1 MAGVIQCYEEPHPQH
16 KPAAIDIAVA
26 TRWHG
31 RGVAVDAIR
40 SLARTS
46 SSVGATTT

>member
-40 SLARTS
+40 SLARDL
-46 SSVGATTT
+46 VERRGTTT